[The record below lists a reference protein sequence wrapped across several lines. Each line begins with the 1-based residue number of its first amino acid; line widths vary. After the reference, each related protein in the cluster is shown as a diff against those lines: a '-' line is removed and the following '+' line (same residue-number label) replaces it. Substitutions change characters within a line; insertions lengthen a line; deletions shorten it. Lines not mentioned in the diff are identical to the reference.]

1 MPSRALIIGIVV
13 VVVIAASI
21 GVWLLSGGA
30 PQMQQKREVK
40 LVVITRLAPEEGNA
54 LRERFLKSE
63 LASRAGIVDV
73 EFRKEDVGKW
83 RSFVE
88 SGAVDIFFVGGYAV
102 YSSLCRDGYLE
113 PITNSEI
120 ISRASSIG
128 AQMFRDERG
137 NICFLSAS
145 RTIFSFTVNNDYLSR
160 YSLPKPRSWED
171 LASPNFSA
179 SLLKEDPAISFPT
192 PSKSTT
198 AARTIQLILQKYGW
212 DRGWEILTIIG
223 ANSKI
228 VESSERAR
236 DDVALGVS
244 GAAPTVLVYGLRAV
258 NASGGKAEFII
269 AEKGLLPDISPVA
282 IARNTKN
289 KAAAEAFILWLLS
302 DEGQK
307 ALAELFYYLPYQ
319 LPRGTALEEI
329 YRRAEGNI
337 YPYDPEDASKWE
349 FSAIYYFEASIADPD
364 ANSLLKRIWTK
375 AVSLYQAGKLSQKDL
390 EDLVHKIGSP
400 LEIEFNGTKSVFT
413 KEFASKINNML
424 TSPANVDAFKSSV
437 KRAAITRYSSIL
449 SSLG

>member
-1 MPSRALIIGIVV
+1 M
-13 VVVIAASI
+13 
-21 GVWLLSGGA
+21 
-30 PQMQQKREVK
+30 
-40 LVVITRLAPEEGNA
+40 
-54 LRERFLKSE
+54 
-63 LASRAGIVDV
+63 
-73 EFRKEDVGKW
+73 
-83 RSFVE
+83 
-88 SGAVDIFFVGGYAV
+88 GGYAV

-120 ISRASSIG
+120 ISRASSIDD
-128 AQMFRDERG
+128 QMFRDERG
-137 NICFLSAS
+137 NICFLSAF

-236 DDVALGVS
+236 DDVASGVS
-244 GAAPTVLVYGLRAV
+244 GAPPTVLVYGLRAV

-289 KAAAEAFILWLLS
+289 KAAAEAFIPWLLS